1 MHIDLFTFCVQIVN
15 FLVLLFI
22 LNRILIKPL
31 IASVENRRKNIIKQ
45 NEDIILK
52 QNELSNEIKLY
63 ENKISDFEN
72 FKISER
78 KKLDLEI
85 QEQRNLKSIEIR
97 KEFEKER
104 EKFLNKF
111 MSEKS
116 SLVDNITE
124 SICLNL
130 SNLLKKIFV
139 DLADE
144 DLEDKIIKKFI
155 FKLKDIN
162 SLELEKIKNLNKDT
176 KIVIN
181 SSFELSVDNKNAIIN
196 FLKDQDINNDLL
208 FSQENG
214 IILGIKMTADNI
226 IINSNVQDIIEQFSS
241 ELKNVL

>member
-1 MHIDLFTFCVQIVN
+1 MHIDLFTFCVQIIN

>member
-1 MHIDLFTFCVQIVN
+1 MHIDLFTFCVQIIN

-226 IINSNVQDIIEQFSS
+226 IINSNVQDIIE
-241 ELKNVL
+241 